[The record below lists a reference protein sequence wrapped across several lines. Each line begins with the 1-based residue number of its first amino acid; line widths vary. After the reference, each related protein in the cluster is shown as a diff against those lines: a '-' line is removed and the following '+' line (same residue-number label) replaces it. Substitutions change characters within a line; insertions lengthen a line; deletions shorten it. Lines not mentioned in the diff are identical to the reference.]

1 MKIGKYKLHII
12 ESGYFRLDGGAMFG
26 IIPKPLWDK
35 TNPADEKNR
44 VTLSTRC
51 LLLISDSRKILVD
64 TGMGTKWDEK
74 SKEIYNIE
82 QSENDLINSLSKLSV
97 TSDEITDVFLTH
109 LHFDHAGFSTRYD
122 NGKIVPTFPNAKYFV
137 QKKNFDWGMNPSDRD
152 RGSYIKENFE
162 PLAKEGLL
170 NFLDEK
176 TKHFDDELEIVLAN
190 GHTFGQQF
198 LKISDTSNTF
208 FFCGDLIPFASH
220 VHLPFIMAYDLQ
232 PLITLQEKKEILIT
246 AVEEDW
252 TLIFEHDPEIPF
264 SKVIKTEK
272 GFKLK

>member
-26 IIPKPLWDK
+26 IIPKLLWER
-35 TNPADEKNR
+35 TNPSDDKNR

-74 SKEIYNIE
+74 SKEIYKIE
-82 QSENDLINSLSKLSV
+82 QSENDLINSLSKLSF
-97 TSDEITDVFLTH
+97 TPDDITDVFLTH
-109 LHFDHAGFSTRYD
+109 LHFDHVGFSTRYD

-198 LKISDTSNTF
+198 LKISDSSNTF

-232 PLITLQEKKEILIT
+232 PLITLQEKKEILLT

-252 TLIFEHDPEIPF
+252 TLIFEHDPKIPF

>member
-1 MKIGKYKLHII
+1 
-12 ESGYFRLDGGAMFG
+12 YFRLDGGAMFG
-26 IIPKPLWDK
+26 IIPKLLWER
-35 TNPADEKNR
+35 TNPSDDKNR

-74 SKEIYNIE
+74 SKEIYKIE
-82 QSENDLINSLSKLSV
+82 QSENDLINSLSKLSF
-97 TSDEITDVFLTH
+97 TPDDITDVFLTH
-109 LHFDHAGFSTRYD
+109 LHFDHVGFSTRYD

-198 LKISDTSNTF
+198 LKISDSSNTF

-232 PLITLQEKKEILIT
+232 PLITLQEKKEILLT

-252 TLIFEHDPEIPF
+252 TLIFEHDPKIPF